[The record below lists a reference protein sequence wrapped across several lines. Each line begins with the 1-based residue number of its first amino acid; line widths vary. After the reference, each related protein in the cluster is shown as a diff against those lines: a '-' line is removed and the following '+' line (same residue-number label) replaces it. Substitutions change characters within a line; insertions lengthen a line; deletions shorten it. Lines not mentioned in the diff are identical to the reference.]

1 MLTIIPHGVN
11 DFFIHINVY
20 KMLFLYLKEIALFN
34 HFVAD
39 IESLQI
45 DTYL

>member
-20 KMLFLYLKEIALFN
+20 KMLFLYLKEI
-34 HFVAD
+34 FVAD
-39 IESLQI
+39 IERLQV